1 MGGNC
6 HPTCGTKKCRGIPRF
21 RDDNISHSQGYF
33 VLLSAVDFPENVQ
46 MKRLSPSLKEKE
58 GDLHVPLLDS
68 TMHHDYKVP
77 VLNRNLKG
85 NTTRYGCNAGIV
97 KAAHG
102 AVPTLDKQTLP
113 PMSKYKTWYSSD
125 FGRLS
130 SGARGGERQTKHKN
144 HVTIHL
150 PALVNS
156 QAATR
161 SPKAGKRSRKVN
173 Q

>member
-1 MGGNC
+1 
-6 HPTCGTKKCRGIPRF
+6 
-21 RDDNISHSQGYF
+21 
-33 VLLSAVDFPENVQ
+33 
-46 MKRLSPSLKEKE
+46 
-58 GDLHVPLLDS
+58 
-68 TMHHDYKVP
+68 MHHDYKVP
-77 VLNRNLKG
+77 VLNCNLKG

-130 SGARGGERQTKHKN
+130 SGVRGSERQSKRKN

-156 QAATR
+156 QAATK

-173 Q
+173 

>member
-1 MGGNC
+1 
-6 HPTCGTKKCRGIPRF
+6 
-21 RDDNISHSQGYF
+21 
-33 VLLSAVDFPENVQ
+33 
-46 MKRLSPSLKEKE
+46 MKSLKREE
-58 GDLHVPLLDS
+58 DDDLHNIIPLLDS

-77 VLNRNLKG
+77 VLNCNLKG

-130 SGARGGERQTKHKN
+130 SGVRGSERQSKRKN

-150 PALVNS
+150 PALVNNN

-161 SPKAGKRSRKVN
+161 SPKRSRKVN
-173 Q
+173 